1 MGSLNAS
8 LTQLEEYFPYMEE
21 VIGSSPIGCTNKCLS
36 AGVGES
42 GRSVKPLLYS

>member
-21 VIGSSPIGCTNKCLS
+21 VIGSSPIRCTNAS
-36 AGVGES
+36 APELES
-42 GRSVKPLLYS
+42 RDGL